1 MRKVNTIPKPVKEKK
16 EKKKKVVSERK
27 KLIEDCD
34 KLWSLCIKERDKV
47 CRYTNSDYGLQAH
60 HIRSRSHFST
70 RWLLDNGLTLS
81 NKVHCLQKMNP
92 ELFQDKVIEIIG
104 QDFYEEMK
112 RKSQIIVN
120 YMIEDLKEIKASLQA
135 KLKELESGDYTDLPF

>member
-1 MRKVNTIPKPVKEKK
+1 MTACPKPQKTKK
-16 EKKKKVVSERK
+16 VKKKKVVSERK
-27 KLIEDCD
+27 KLIDDCD
-34 KLWSLCIKERDKV
+34 KLWSLCIKQRDKT
-47 CRYTNSDYGLQAH
+47 CRYTNSDFGLQAH
-60 HIRSRSHFST
+60 HIRSRSHLST

-112 RKSQIIVN
+112 KKSLIRVDYSIADL
-120 YMIEDLKEIKASLQA
+120 IEM
-135 KLKELESGDYTDLPF
+135 KELLKKKLQELELGDYTNLPF